1 MNSPIPL
8 LLSDYILEALS
19 SLAMARRA
27 VTEESP
33 VRREAVVYSITEAE
47 KSLGHVL
54 GLIAGSPN

>member
-1 MNSPIPL
+1 MDQAL
-8 LLSDYILEALS
+8 LLSDHILEALS

>member
-19 SLAMARRA
+19 SLSQARRA

-54 GLIAGSPN
+54 GLIAGAPN

>member
-1 MNSPIPL
+1 VQTNAL
-8 LLSDYILEALS
+8 LLSDHILEALS

-54 GLIAGSPN
+54 GLIAGAPN

>member
-1 MNSPIPL
+1 MNPL
-8 LLSDYILEALS
+8 LLSDYILEALA
-19 SLAMARRA
+19 SLSQARRA

-54 GLIAGSPN
+54 GLIAGAPN

>member
-1 MNSPIPL
+1 MNPL
-8 LLSDYILEALS
+8 LLSDHILEALAALS
-19 SLAMARRA
+19 QARRA